1 MNIIE
6 NAEVDLFIND
16 IKSSGVEYFSLGIVK
31 GDQIFAI
38 FSSPTWQ
45 KFYLENQCFDYDPVI
60 KTAYVNYDMPVDWR
74 SVTVLL
80 KKEAFIMEARSE
92 LTGCQEGFSMIQ
104 KIDRET
110 SAILAFGG
118 TKDFST
124 VMNAYATYQSEV
136 TRLAE
141 LLSSIYFPLKKKKK
155 EK

>member
-1 MNIIE
+1 MQGIGRRGIHFNNHIIHLKSNLYLYE
-6 NAEVDLFIND
+6 KLKITDL
-16 IKSSGVEYFSLGIVK
+16 
-31 GDQIFAI
+31 IFAI

>member
-1 MNIIE
+1 LNIIK
-6 NAEVDLFIND
+6 NIEVDRFIND
-16 IKSSGVEYFSLGIVK
+16 IKLSGVEYFSLGIIK
-31 GDQIFAI
+31 GNQIFAI

-104 KIDRET
+104 KINRET

-141 LLSSIYFPLKKKKK
+141 LLSSIYFPPKKKKK

>member
-1 MNIIE
+1 
-6 NAEVDLFIND
+6 
-16 IKSSGVEYFSLGIVK
+16 
-31 GDQIFAI
+31 
-38 FSSPTWQ
+38 
-45 KFYLENQCFDYDPVI
+45 
-60 KTAYVNYDMPVDWR
+60 
-74 SVTVLL
+74 
-80 KKEAFIMEARSE
+80 MEARSE

-124 VMNAYATYQSEV
+124 VMEAYATYQSEV